1 MILKPSR
8 WMLSALCA
16 ALVACS
22 TAPDDLCELEAAS
35 DYPKDHPACLFY
47 TGTDHYRSE
56 RYAEARAAWQE
67 LVVLPAAEE
76 EARRLFAAARNNLG
90 YLQFNGLGVDQ
101 DRAAAVE
108 LWKSAAAMG
117 NEEAEYHLCHAYI
130 DAPKP
135 LGDPAAAL
143 VHCDQARA
151 LYQGMAERTEA
162 QESVLAEVERY
173 RAVAE
178 KAVARQARPKG
189 PPAEEDP

>member
-1 MILKPSR
+1 MTAKPSR

-22 TAPDDLCELEAAS
+22 TAPDDPCELAAAS
-35 DYPKDHPACLFY
+35 SYPQDHPACFFY

-56 RYAEARAAWQE
+56 RYAEAQAVWQE
-67 LVVLPAAEE
+67 LIALPAEDE
-76 EARRLFAAARNNLG
+76 DRRLFAAARNNLG
-90 YLQFNGLGVDQ
+90 YLLFNGLGIEK

-108 LWKSAAAMG
+108 LWKAAAAMG
-117 NEEAEYHLCHAYI
+117 HEEAEYHLCHAYI

-135 LGDPAAAL
+135 LGDPAAAVL
-143 VHCDQARA
+143 HCDKAQA

-178 KAVARQARPKG
+178 KAVALAAGRQG
-189 PPAEEDP
+189 STSEGDP